1 MKQFSAVDVKAVV
14 NELQNLID
22 ARVDK
27 IYHHPPDEIR
37 IRLRK
42 PGERFDLIIEA
53 GKRMHLTKFPKE
65 SPRFPSSFAMLL
77 RKHLE
82 GGKIKSIEQHDFD
95 RIVFI
100 RFEREEEKVL
110 IAEFFK
116 KGNVI
121 LCNSELKIIM
131 PLKSFFKPGE
141 VYKLPKP
148 QLSPFDVKAEDFHG
162 EKDVVRFLA
171 TNLSIGGQ
179 YAEEICLRAG
189 IDKKKRISELSE
201 NEIDVLLK
209 AINSIFEPVRR
220 GEFKPHIL
228 LKDGDYFDVLPVE
241 LKIYENLEKK
251 YFDSFNSALDDFY
264 SKMAVEEAETKER
277 TNKTLEKI
285 KKRLEDQLAAKE
297 KFEKEMERYRTV
309 ADFIYENYGKVE
321 EIIETFR
328 KAREKKSWEEIKK
341 IVKENKGLSKL
352 VKRIDPSKNL
362 LVVQLDGFELELFLD
377 KTVPQIADLYY
388 EKAKKAKQKYEGVV
402 KAIRKTEEEMKR
414 ASEKVRFESS
424 IRISR
429 KRKWYE
435 RFRWFLTSEGFL
447 VIGGRNA
454 KMNEEIVSKYMD
466 KGDLFFHTQ
475 VPGAPVTVLKEGEKA
490 GEQSRLEAAQFAAS
504 YSSLWKEGKYSGEV
518 YYVTPEQVK
527 RSAKPGEY
535 LPKGSFYIEGKRNYL
550 SVSVSCAVG
559 VDLKNL
565 RVFGGP
571 LNAVRKYCDYFVE
584 LDIGNESPNDLSVKI
599 ASKLISMAKEDE
611 KHLVRAIATPDE
623 VMKFL
628 PPGKSRIKE

>member
-1 MKQFSAVDVKAVV
+1 MRQFSAVDVKAVV
-14 NELQNLID
+14 DELQSLLD
-22 ARVDK
+22 ARIDK
-27 IYHHPPDEIR
+27 IYHNPPDEIR

-42 PGERFDLIIEA
+42 PGEKFDLIIEA
-53 GKRMHLTKFPKE
+53 GKRIHLTKFPKE
-65 SPRFPSSFAMLL
+65 APRFPSSFAMLL

-82 GGKIKSIEQHDFD
+82 GGRIRSIEQHDFD

-100 RFEREEEKVL
+100 RVEREEGKILV
-110 IAEFFK
+110 AEFFK

-121 LCNSELKIIM
+121 LCNPDLKIIM

-141 VYKLPKP
+141 TYKLPKP
-148 QLSPFDVKAEDFHG
+148 QLSPFDVGTEHFTGDKEI
-162 EKDVVRFLA
+162 VRFLA

-179 YAEEICLRAG
+179 YAEEICLRAE
-189 IDKKKRISELSE
+189 IDKKKSVSELSE
-201 NEIDVLLK
+201 REIKSLLD
-209 AINSIFEPVRR
+209 AIKSIFEPIKR
-220 GEFKPHIL
+220 GDYKPHIL
-228 LKDGDYFDVLPVE
+228 LKDGEYVDVLPVE
-241 LKIYENLEKK
+241 LKIYENLEKR

-264 SKMAVEEAETKER
+264 SKKAVGEAEIKEK

-285 KKRLEDQLAAKE
+285 KKRLEDQLTAKK
-297 KFEKEMERYRTV
+297 KFERDMDYYKRLG
-309 ADFIYENYGKVE
+309 DFIYENYTKIDS
-321 EIIETFR
+321 IIETFK
-328 KAREKKSWEEIKK
+328 KARKEKTWDEIKK
-341 IVKENKGLSKL
+341 IVRENRDLSKL
-352 VKRIDPSKNL
+352 VKRIDPAKNL
-362 LVVQLDGFELELFLD
+362 LTIQLDGYELDLFLD
-377 KTVPQIADLYY
+377 RNVPQIADIYY
-388 EKAKKAKQKYEGVV
+388 EKAKRARQKYEGVL
-402 KAIRKTEEEMKR
+402 KAIQRTEEELKR
-414 ASEKVRFESS
+414 ASEKVSFAKS
-424 IRISR
+424 IKVSR
-429 KRKWYE
+429 RREWYE
-435 RFRWFLTSEGFL
+435 RFRWFFTSEEFL

-454 KMNEEIVSKYMD
+454 KMNEEIVSKYME

-475 VPGAPVTVLKEGEKA
+475 VPGAPVTVLKGGERA
-490 GEQSRLEAAQFAAS
+490 GEQSRIEAAQFAAS

-518 YYVTPEQVK
+518 YYVLPEQVK

-571 LNAVRKYCDYFVE
+571 LSAVKKYCDYLLV
-584 LDIGNESPNDLSVKI
+584 LDIGNESPNELSVKI

-623 VMKFL
+623 IMKFL